1 MPAESERLRRR
12 VQSRDRW
19 FIGAAALAAAAVTA
33 AFAITAHH
41 HPPPPGCV
49 STLVPGFMGGV
60 THTTCAAP

>member
-1 MPAESERLRRR
+1 